1 MRAKAGRKGT
11 SAGPGAQSPAEDL
24 FNMDGENLRS
34 GGSPTRGG
42 DGDFNVL
49 TYRFPESAVGAL
61 DAVEGTAVGHT
72 SSWSEFLELALE
84 AAEQGRPL
92 LLLAPEQQEA
102 GAAPGAGNRLD
113 RLAVM
118 LVRQVLKQVR
128 GGGKEAGPAAA
139 AMPATRS
146 GATGD
151 RSARLGHLLAQAEVR
166 RRLQPDLSP
175 YDESWDFMMALAQGG
190 LQGRVPSVSG
200 LCRQVGCPLATG
212 QRRVE
217 RLEELGLIQRSQDP
231 DNLRRHR
238 VELTE
243 RGRGLVDAYVDSLA
257 AG

>member
-1 MRAKAGRKGT
+1 
-11 SAGPGAQSPAEDL
+11 L
-24 FNMDGENLRS
+24 FNMDGENLLS
-34 GGSPTRGG
+34 GGGAPTRG
-42 DGDFNVL
+42 DSDFNVL
-49 TYRFPESAVGAL
+49 TYRFPESALGAL
-61 DAVEGTAVGHT
+61 DAVEGTAVGQT

-92 LLLAPEQQEA
+92 LLLAPDQKDA
-102 GAAPGAGNRLD
+102 GALSSDANRLD

-128 GGGKEAGPAAA
+128 GTKAGDGPSTSAAA
-139 AMPATRS
+139 RSHPATAERAGERAS
-146 GATGD
+146 ERGGE
-151 RSARLGHLLAQAEVR
+151 RSAVLAGLLNQADVR

-243 RGRGLVDAYVDSLA
+243 RGRGLVDAYVDGLA

>member
-1 MRAKAGRKGT
+1 
-11 SAGPGAQSPAEDL
+11 L
-24 FNMDGENLRS
+24 FNMDGQTLRS
-34 GGSPTRGG
+34 GNGTPTRDG
-42 DGDFNVL
+42 DSDFNVL
-49 TYRFPESAVGAL
+49 TYRFPESALGAL
-61 DAVEGTAVGHT
+61 DAVEGTAVGQT

-92 LLLAPEQQEA
+92 LLLAPDQKEGSA
-102 GAAPGAGNRLD
+102 LASDASRLD

-128 GGGKEAGPAAA
+128 GNATDSAVAAPAA
-139 AMPATRS
+139 RS
-146 GATGD
+146 SAGGERGE
-151 RSARLGHLLAQAEVR
+151 RSTVLANLLNQAEVR

-238 VELTE
+238 VELTQ
-243 RGRGLVDAYVDSLA
+243 RGRGLIDSYVEGLGGGA
-257 AG
+257 

>member
-1 MRAKAGRKGT
+1 
-11 SAGPGAQSPAEDL
+11 
-24 FNMDGENLRS
+24 MDGHTLRS
-34 GGSPTRGG
+34 GNGTPTRDG
-42 DGDFNVL
+42 DSDFNVL
-49 TYRFPESAVGAL
+49 TYRFPESALGAL
-61 DAVEGTAVGHT
+61 DAVEGTAVGQT

-92 LLLAPEQQEA
+92 LLLAPDQKEG
-102 GAAPGAGNRLD
+102 GAHSSDTNRLD

-128 GGGKEAGPAAA
+128 GSTTEGAGGVAAA
-139 AMPATRS
+139 APRGNASGERS
-146 GATGD
+146 TVLAN
-151 RSARLGHLLAQAEVR
+151 LLNQAEVR

-238 VELTE
+238 VELTQ
-243 RGRGLVDAYVDSLA
+243 RGRGLIDAYVEGLGGA
-257 AG
+257 A

>member
-1 MRAKAGRKGT
+1 
-11 SAGPGAQSPAEDL
+11 
-24 FNMDGENLRS
+24 MDGEHLRS
-34 GGSPTRGG
+34 GGGHPTRGG
-42 DGDFNVL
+42 DSDFNVL
-49 TYRFPESAVGAL
+49 TYRFPESALGAL
-61 DAVEGTAVGHT
+61 DAVEGTAVGQT

-92 LLLAPEQQEA
+92 LLLAPDQKE
-102 GAAPGAGNRLD
+102 GSGPSGDGSRLD

-128 GGGKEAGPAAA
+128 GSGAKDSAQAAA
-139 AMPATRS
+139 PGPRGGGTGERS
-146 GATGD
+146 SVLAN
-151 RSARLGHLLAQAEVR
+151 LLNQAEIR

-217 RLEELGLIQRSQDP
+217 RLEELDLIQRSQDP

-243 RGRGLVDAYVDSLA
+243 RGRKLIDSYLDGLV
-257 AG
+257 AGG

>member
-1 MRAKAGRKGT
+1 
-11 SAGPGAQSPAEDL
+11 
-24 FNMDGENLRS
+24 MDGQNLRS
-34 GGSPTRGG
+34 GSGTPTRGG
-42 DGDFNVL
+42 DSDFNVL
-49 TYRFPESAVGAL
+49 TYRFPESALGAL
-61 DAVEGTAVGHT
+61 DAVEGTAVGQT

-92 LLLAPEQQEA
+92 LLLAPDQKEGSTLPA
-102 GAAPGAGNRLD
+102 DANRLD

-128 GGGKEAGPAAA
+128 GNAPDGSSAVPAVRNAGGE
-139 AMPATRS
+139 RS
-146 GATGD
+146 TVLAN
-151 RSARLGHLLAQAEVR
+151 LLNQAEIR

-238 VELTE
+238 VELTQ
-243 RGRGLVDAYVDSLA
+243 RGRGLVDAYVDGLGVA
-257 AG
+257 A

>member
-1 MRAKAGRKGT
+1 MDSEHLRAG
-11 SAGPGAQSPAEDL
+11 
-24 FNMDGENLRS
+24 S
-34 GGSPTRGG
+34 GNPTRGG
-42 DGDFNVL
+42 DSDFNVL
-49 TYRFPESAVGAL
+49 TYRFPESALGAL
-61 DAVEGTAVGHT
+61 DEVEGTAVGQT

-92 LLLAPEQQEA
+92 LLLAPDQKEGGSKASE
-102 GAAPGAGNRLD
+102 GDRLD

-128 GGGKEAGPAAA
+128 GSTKDSGGAAA
-139 AMPATRS
+139 VARS
-146 GATGD
+146 TAGERGE
-151 RSARLGHLLAQAEVR
+151 RSTVLANLLNQAEIR

-243 RGRGLVDAYVDSLA
+243 RGRNLVDAYVDSLGSGA
-257 AG
+257 N

>member
-1 MRAKAGRKGT
+1 
-11 SAGPGAQSPAEDL
+11 L
-24 FNMDGENLRS
+24 INMDGQNLRS
-34 GGSPTRGG
+34 GNGTPTRGG
-42 DGDFNVL
+42 DSDFNVL
-49 TYRFPESAVGAL
+49 TYRFPESALGAL
-61 DAVEGTAVGHT
+61 DAVEGTAVGQT

-92 LLLAPEQQEA
+92 LLLAPDQKEG
-102 GAAPGAGNRLD
+102 GAMSSDADRLD

-128 GGGKEAGPAAA
+128 GNAPASAGGVAAA
-139 AMPATRS
+139 AARS
-146 GATGD
+146 GAGGERGE
-151 RSARLGHLLAQAEVR
+151 RSTVLANLLNQAEVR

-190 LQGRVPSVSG
+190 LHGRVPSVSG

-238 VELTE
+238 VELTQ
-243 RGRGLVDAYVDSLA
+243 RGRTLVDAYVDGLGS
-257 AG
+257 GSN

>member
-1 MRAKAGRKGT
+1 
-11 SAGPGAQSPAEDL
+11 
-24 FNMDGENLRS
+24 MDGENLRS
-34 GGSPTRGG
+34 GGGAPTRGG
-42 DGDFNVL
+42 DSDFNVL
-49 TYRFPESAVGAL
+49 TYRFPESALGAL
-61 DAVEGTAVGHT
+61 DAVEGTAVGQT

-92 LLLAPEQQEA
+92 LLLAPDRKED
-102 GAAPGAGNRLD
+102 GAMSTDAARLD
-113 RLAVM
+113 RVAVM

-128 GGGKEAGPAAA
+128 SNVNDSGARTASAAAHRSSGGGE
-139 AMPATRS
+139 RS
-146 GATGD
+146 TVLAN
-151 RSARLGHLLAQAEVR
+151 LLNQADVR

-190 LQGRVPSVSG
+190 MQGRVPSVSG

-238 VELTE
+238 VELTD
-243 RGRGLVDAYVDSLA
+243 RGRTLVDAYVDGLGT

>member
-1 MRAKAGRKGT
+1 
-11 SAGPGAQSPAEDL
+11 
-24 FNMDGENLRS
+24 MDGENLRS
-34 GGSPTRGG
+34 GSDGPTRGG
-42 DGDFNVL
+42 DGDLNVV
-49 TYRFPESAVGAL
+49 TYRFPDSALGAL
-61 DAVEGTAVGHT
+61 GAVEGTSVGQT

-92 LLLAPEQQEA
+92 LLLAPDRAEA
-102 GAAPGAGNRLD
+102 GTGLGAGDAARLD

-118 LVRQVLKQVR
+118 LVRQVLKQVHGSAKGAGSAPATAR
-128 GGGKEAGPAAA
+128 GAAQMAGQPTGQPARQAAA
-139 AMPATRS
+139 DQGGQRS
-146 GATGD
+146 EVLAN
-151 RSARLGHLLAQAEVR
+151 LLAQAEVR

-238 VELTE
+238 VELTD
-243 RGRGLVDAYVDSLA
+243 RGRGLIDAYVDNLSA
-257 AG
+257 AA

>member
-1 MRAKAGRKGT
+1 
-11 SAGPGAQSPAEDL
+11 
-24 FNMDGENLRS
+24 MDGENLRS
-34 GGSPTRGG
+34 GSGAPTRGG

-49 TYRFPESAVGAL
+49 TYRFPESALGAL
-61 DAVEGTAVGHT
+61 DAVEGTAVGQT

-92 LLLAPEQQEA
+92 LLLAPDQKGGGSLSA
-102 GAAPGAGNRLD
+102 DANRLD

-128 GGGKEAGPAAA
+128 GNNAGDSGSGPV
-139 AMPATRS
+139 ATRS
-146 GATGD
+146 QATGERGGE
-151 RSARLGHLLAQAEVR
+151 RSAVLAGLLNQADVR

-243 RGRGLVDAYVDSLA
+243 RGRSLVDAYVDGLA
-257 AG
+257 A